1 MFKKFCAY
9 LHLIPPIKSS
19 AVVNLHFVFV
29 LLLCHQFKP
38 QKSFVCGRHLL
49 FFDGVQG
56 THNRKF
62 FRDLIL
68 NKIMR
73 FLSRQREKLI
83 LCKLDST
90 TNNVLSNLY
99 LSIML
104 TKK

>member
-56 THNRKF
+56 THNRKNL
-62 FRDLIL
+62 RDLITGSDKTAQIAEL
-68 NKIMR
+68 RQAR
-73 FLSRQREKLI
+73 FHLQWQATATAARLLWRRS
-83 LCKLDST
+83 
-90 TNNVLSNLY
+90 
-99 LSIML
+99 
-104 TKK
+104 

>member
-56 THNRKF
+56 THNRKNL
-62 FRDLIL
+62 RDLIL
-68 NKIMR
+68 NKITGSDKTAQIAELRQVR
-73 FLSRQREKLI
+73 FHLQWQAAATAARLLRRRSR
-83 LCKLDST
+83 
-90 TNNVLSNLY
+90 
-99 LSIML
+99 
-104 TKK
+104 